1 MEDYND
7 QSIFCNVKFD
17 NVILEHTIDDKR
29 FRANLKDLM
38 EEADPVRVYIG
49 DEIQEIPKD
58 DIIICDDQWPYA
70 VIVNAD
76 GEPTRKIRVN
86 PTSFINAK
94 EDTDLVDCMIGDKHT
109 ELPKHVIRM
118 VLD

>member
-1 MEDYND
+1 MNDKTRLNNKPENEEPVKMEDYND

-49 DEIQEIPKD
+49 DEI
-58 DIIICDDQWPYA
+58 
-70 VIVNAD
+70 
-76 GEPTRKIRVN
+76 
-86 PTSFINAK
+86 
-94 EDTDLVDCMIGDKHT
+94 
-109 ELPKHVIRM
+109 
-118 VLD
+118 

>member
-1 MEDYND
+1 LNDKTRLNNKPENEKPVKMEDYND

-49 DEIQEIPKD
+49 DEI
-58 DIIICDDQWPYA
+58 
-70 VIVNAD
+70 
-76 GEPTRKIRVN
+76 
-86 PTSFINAK
+86 
-94 EDTDLVDCMIGDKHT
+94 
-109 ELPKHVIRM
+109 
-118 VLD
+118 